1 MEWQAKL
8 RTNDIMAAV
17 AELMSPQEI
26 ADVAAYYAAATE
38 PLPPFAASDPALVAA
53 GQKLAVEGR
62 ADKAIPACN
71 NCHGPGGSGEP
82 PAIPW
87 LAGQF
92 DPYIAAQ
99 LRDWRDGTR
108 KNDGGQQMAGLAK
121 RLDDRDIAAV
131 AAYYQQVVTAAFSTR
146 TR

>member
-1 MEWQAKL
+1 MRRA
-8 RTNDIMAAV
+8 RP
-17 AELMSPQEI
+17 SR
-26 ADVAAYYAAATE
+26 
-38 PLPPFAASDPALVAA
+38 FAIGAS
-53 GQKLAVEGR
+53 
-62 ADKAIPACN
+62 ACN

-82 PAIPW
+82 PAIPL

-131 AAYYQQVVTAAFSTR
+131 AAYYQQVVTAPFSTR
-146 TR
+146 TRSLAPRRGSPCAIF